1 MQPGEDMRVSEIVSD
16 VEIMD
21 VRPHH
26 RFDEGALAEYLKQ
39 AIDGFEGPLTV
50 RQFQGGMS
58 NPTFF
63 LDTPNTRYV
72 MRKKPPGELLKSA
85 HQVDREYKV
94 MAALADTP
102 VPVPRVYDLCMDDD
116 VIGQAFYVMEHVEGR
131 VLIDPAVPS
140 MTNDERTALYD
151 HFTEV
156 LAHLHQV
163 DHEAVGLGD
172 FGRPGNYYSRQI
184 SRWSKQYVAS
194 VTEEI
199 PEMDFLMDWLPANT
213 PEAEEISIV
222 HGDYRIGNCV
232 IHPTEPR
239 IVAVL
244 DWELSTLGHP
254 LADLA
259 YCAQNYYGH
268 AAEGGFAH
276 IDPTTIGI
284 PSEADFVKRY
294 CELTG
299 QGTIENWPFYIAY
312 TLFRSAAIVQGVYK
326 RGLDGNASSDS
337 ATKFSGYARQRAE
350 WGMDVLRKA
359 GIV

>member
-1 MQPGEDMRVSEIVSD
+1 MSSNATD
-16 VEIMD
+16 VEIID

-26 RFDEGALAEYLKQ
+26 QIDNGALAAYM
-39 AIDGFEGPLTV
+39 AANVDGFAGPLTV

-58 NPTFF
+58 NPTYI
-63 LDTPNTRYV
+63 LETPATRYV

-94 MAALADTP
+94 MAALKGTD
-102 VPVPRVYDLCMDDD
+102 VPVPTVHCLCMDDD
-116 VIGQAFYVMEHVEGR
+116 VIGQAFYIMEHVEGR

-140 MTNDERTALYD
+140 FSKADRAALYED
-151 HFTEV
+151 WV
-156 LAHLHQV
+156 RILAAMHMV

-199 PEMDFLMDWLPANT
+199 PEMDALMEWLPANT
-213 PEAEEISIV
+213 PVADEVSIV

-232 IHPTEPR
+232 LHPTEPK
-239 IVAVL
+239 IIAVL

-259 YCAQNYYGH
+259 YCAQEYYGH
-268 AAEGGFAH
+268 AANGGFAH
-276 IDPTTIGI
+276 LADTREIGI
-284 PSEADFVKRY
+284 PTEAEFVKRY
-294 CELTG
+294 SELTG
-299 QGTIENWPFYIAY
+299 QGAIENWPFYIAY
-312 TLFRSAAIVQGVYK
+312 TMFRSAAIVQGVYR
-326 RGLDGNASSDS
+326 RGLDGNASSD
-337 ATKFSGYARQRAE
+337 AAKQFAGYAQQRAR
-350 WGMDVLRKA
+350 WGWDIVKKA
-359 GIV
+359 GLA

>member
-1 MQPGEDMRVSEIVSD
+1 MSEIVSD

-26 RFDEGALAEYLKQ
+26 RFDEGALEAYLRDR
-39 AIDGFEGPLTV
+39 IDGFQGPLSV

-58 NPTFF
+58 NPTYF
-63 LDTPNTRYV
+63 LDTPTRRYV

-85 HQVDREYKV
+85 HQVDREYRV
-94 MAALADTP
+94 MKALADTP
-102 VPVPRVYDLCMDDD
+102 VPVPEVLDLCMDDA

-140 MTNDERTALYD
+140 MSNAERTALYE

-156 LAHLHQV
+156 LAHLHMA
-163 DHEAVGLGD
+163 DHEAIGLGD

-199 PEMDFLMDWLPANT
+199 PEMDFLMEWLPANT
-213 PEAEEISIV
+213 PEADQTTVV

-232 IHPTEPR
+232 LHPTEPR

-259 YCAQNYYGH
+259 YCAQEYYGH
-268 AAEGGFAH
+268 AAAGGFAD
-276 IDPTTIGI
+276 IDPNTIGI
-284 PSEADFVKRY
+284 PNEDQFVRRY
-294 CELTG
+294 CDLTG
-299 QGTIENWPFYIAY
+299 QGEIENWPFYIAY
-312 TLFRSAAIVQGVYK
+312 TMFRSAAIVQGVYR
-326 RGLDGNASSDS
+326 RGLDGNASSD
-337 ATKFSGYARQRAE
+337 AAKNFAGYAAQRAR
-350 WGMDVLRKA
+350 WGMDVLRRA